1 MRILFATVLTTALVG
16 CSSTST
22 PAEPD
27 AEPTVDPVAAL
38 IVERYGDCMPGLAV
52 EDVQRVSDRRYSVV
66 KGDYSVAWNIGAE
79 NPKTGEPFTFPDED
93 SLPQMERLGCV

>member
-1 MRILFATVLTTALVG
+1 MLTTALVG

-66 KGDYSVAWNIGAE
+66 KGDYSVAWNIGAKNAE
-79 NPKTGEPFTFPDED
+79 TGEPFTVPDED

>member
-1 MRILFATVLTTALVG
+1 MRILFATVLTLGLVG
-16 CSSTST
+16 CSSTT

-66 KGDYSVAWNIGAE
+66 KGDYSVAWTIGGKNAE
-79 NPKTGEPFTFPDED
+79 TGEPFTVPDED
-93 SLPQMERLGCV
+93 SMATMERLGCA